1 MKKIIG
7 VVCLLFVLLISTNQK
22 VSASGNALLDDF
34 TLISSET
41 KYFED
46 GSYIVYE
53 TLEQKNDVL
62 LFSSSYTKTGTR
74 NVTKYDSNNKVQ
86 WIYTLSA
93 EYWIEEGISVSCTKA
108 DYSTT
113 INNSSWSFSN
123 GSASYSGNTAYG
135 KGKFTY
141 KVLWLFPTQ
150 NVNIDI
156 QLSCD
161 SYGNL
166 S

>member
-7 VVCLLFVLLISTNQK
+7 VVCLLFMLLISTNSK
-22 VSASGNALLDDF
+22 VSACENNLLDDF
-34 TLISSET
+34 TLVT
-41 KYFED
+41 KDTEYFED

-53 TLEQKNDVL
+53 TLEQKIDVVL
-62 LFSSSYTKTGTR
+62 LSTSYSKTGKRHVTR
-74 NVTKYDSNNKVQ
+74 YDSNNNVQ

-93 EYWIEEGISVSCTKA
+93 EYRIEEGISVTCTKA

-113 INNSSWSFSN
+113 INNSSWTFSN
-123 GSASYSGNTAYG
+123 GSATYSGNTAYG
-135 KGKFTY
+135 KGKFTH
-141 KVLWLFPTQ
+141 KVWFITTKTE
-150 NVNIDI
+150 NIDI
-156 QLSCD
+156 HLSCD

>member
-7 VVCLLFVLLISTNQK
+7 VVCLLFVFLISSNQK
-22 VSASGNALLDDF
+22 VSASGNSLLDDF
-34 TLISSET
+34 ILVSNET
-41 KYFED
+41 QYLDD

-53 TLEQKNDVL
+53 TLEQKKDVIL
-62 LFSSSYTKTGTR
+62 LATSYSKTGTR

-86 WIYTLSA
+86 WVYTLSA
-93 EYWIEEGISVSCTKA
+93 EYQIEEGISVRCTKT

-123 GSASYSGNTAYG
+123 GSTSYSGNTAYG

-141 KVLWLFPTQ
+141 KVLWIFSTQ